1 MVTPERLEGVDSGM
15 KPVRG
20 AAVASLVFLMA
31 NTTNCNLTGPAS
43 QPRGDFRHAVSTF
56 QCGPADGPATAV
68 LLARD
73 SIDGLQATNPYVRVV
88 ILRSAAE
95 LQGTSW
101 MIGTSF
107 NDAAALY
114 FDSDNPEQATSGT
127 VRITRVV
134 AQQRVEG
141 SVALRFPSRM
151 VTQEFSAPWI
161 EPFMLCG

>member
-15 KPVRG
+15 KPSRSL
-20 AAVASLVFLMA
+20 AIASLLLA
-31 NTTNCNLTGPAS
+31 SASTASCNSTGPAN
-43 QPRGDFRHAVSTF
+43 QPQGDFRHAVSTF

-101 MIGTSF
+101 MIGTNF

-127 VRITRVV
+127 VRITRVA

-151 VTQEFSAPWI
+151 VTEEFSAPWI